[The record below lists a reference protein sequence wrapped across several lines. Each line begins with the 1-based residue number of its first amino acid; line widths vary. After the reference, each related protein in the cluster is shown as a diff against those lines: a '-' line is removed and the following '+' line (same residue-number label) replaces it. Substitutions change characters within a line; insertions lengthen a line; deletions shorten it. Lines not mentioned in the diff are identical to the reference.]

1 MTTIHVL
8 EEVDS
13 TNDLALAAAE
23 AGAAHGAC
31 WIADHQRA
39 GRGRREV
46 GGKQRAWHSPAGSNL
61 YLSLL
66 LRPNLEPS
74 IAAPLTLAAALGARR
89 ALVQTSDA
97 LEEDLW
103 IKWPNDLYHGDRK
116 LAGILTE
123 GVMTGA
129 KLDAVVVGIGVNV
142 NIAASDFPQ
151 EIAEIATSTMAATDQ
166 HIDRLKLALAMRREI
181 LAASQILI
189 EDGLEAI
196 LDELRAH
203 DRSEGRAVLAAR
215 GEDEVE
221 GIARG
226 IDDRGH
232 LRVELE
238 DGSILAVQAGEVR
251 FI

>member
-1 MTTIHVL
+1 MQ
-8 EEVDS
+8 S
-13 TNDLALAAAE
+13 A
-23 AGAAHGAC
+23 
-31 WIADHQRA
+31 
-39 GRGRREV
+39 
-46 GGKQRAWHSPAGSNL
+46 
-61 YLSLL
+61 
-66 LRPNLEPS
+66 
-74 IAAPLTLAAALGARR
+74 
-89 ALVQTSDA
+89 
-97 LEEDLW
+97 
-103 IKWPNDLYHGDRK
+103 
-116 LAGILTE
+116 
-123 GVMTGA
+123 TG
-129 KLDAVVVGIGVNV
+129 
-142 NIAASDFPQ
+142 
-151 EIAEIATSTMAATDQ
+151 ER
-166 HIDRLKLALAMRREI
+166 IDRLKLALSMRREI

-189 EDGLEAI
+189 EDGLDAI

>member
-1 MTTIHVL
+1 
-8 EEVDS
+8 
-13 TNDLALAAAE
+13 
-23 AGAAHGAC
+23 
-31 WIADHQRA
+31 
-39 GRGRREV
+39 
-46 GGKQRAWHSPAGSNL
+46 
-61 YLSLL
+61 
-66 LRPNLEPS
+66 
-74 IAAPLTLAAALGARR
+74 
-89 ALVQTSDA
+89 
-97 LEEDLW
+97 
-103 IKWPNDLYHGDRK
+103 
-116 LAGILTE
+116 
-123 GVMTGA
+123 MTGT

-142 NIAASDFPQ
+142 NIEVADFPEDLIPTVTSMQ
-151 EIAEIATSTMAATDQ
+151 SATGER
-166 HIDRLKLALAMRREI
+166 IDRLKLALSMRREI

-189 EDGLEAI
+189 EDGLDAI